1 MYLSAAD
8 LDRYHVNININSFD
22 SFHPTDG
29 ILPRQ
34 MGRRPRHCQEPCTRG
49 FRGLGMTT
57 KAIEDDTH
65 WQRSPERL
73 ESVKGGSLKVAAIYL
88 ELLYLLFHLW

>member
-1 MYLSAAD
+1 MS
-8 LDRYHVNININSFD
+8 IISSFD
-22 SFHPTDG
+22 SFHSTDG

-34 MGRRPRHCQEPCTRG
+34 MGRRPRHCQEPCTRW
-49 FRGLGMTT
+49 FRGLGMAT